1 MPTIAAMSEQRM
13 VRKWISDLLFNAI
26 LGAGAGLL
34 INLLGSWLLPEYWW
48 PPRPGWWAMAG
59 TGAVSAMLA
68 YCFGFRK
75 RPQSEKS
82 N

>member
-1 MPTIAAMSEQRM
+1 MMQ
-13 VRKWISDLLFNAI
+13 KWISDLLFSAI
-26 LGAGAGLL
+26 IGALGGLL

-59 TGAVSAMLA
+59 IGAVAGMLRH
-68 YCFGFRK
+68 CFDYRK
-75 RPQSEKS
+75 RRQSENS